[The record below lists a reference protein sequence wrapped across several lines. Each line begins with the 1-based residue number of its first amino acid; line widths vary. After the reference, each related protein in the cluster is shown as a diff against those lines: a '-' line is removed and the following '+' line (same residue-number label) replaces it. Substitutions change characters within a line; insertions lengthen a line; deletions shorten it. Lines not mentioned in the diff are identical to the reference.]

1 MNYFTDGEFWET
13 LRGSTKK
20 YRFDEKR
27 LIRQYTYSCSGAT
40 YDGEWKGGFR
50 DGKGTM
56 RWSDGASYEGQWS
69 DNHAS
74 GTGIF
79 KHKSGDVYEGDWKRD
94 RANG

>member
-1 MNYFTDGEFWET
+1 
-13 LRGSTKK
+13 
-20 YRFDEKR
+20 
-27 LIRQYTYSCSGAT
+27 
-40 YDGEWKGGFR
+40 
-50 DGKGTM
+50 M
-56 RWSDGASYEGQWS
+56 RWSDGASYEGQWL